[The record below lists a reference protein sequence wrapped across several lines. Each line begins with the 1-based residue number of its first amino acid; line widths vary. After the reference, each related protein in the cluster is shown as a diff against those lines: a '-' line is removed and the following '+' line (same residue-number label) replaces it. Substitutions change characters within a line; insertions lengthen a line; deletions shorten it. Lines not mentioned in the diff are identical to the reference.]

1 MRRNLKKPVALLT
14 AALTAASLLAGCG
27 SSAGESTDAGAQVKE
42 TSNAN
47 EAAKTTAGDSDA
59 EEAAAPAE
67 VTYPLAEGGT
77 LTYWLQLNPN
87 VSANFTNLGETELG
101 KAWQEQTGVTVEFQH
116 PASGQEKEQF
126 NLIVAD
132 GSLPD
137 IMEWQWVKQYPG
149 GPEKAIKD
157 GVIIP
162 LNDIFDQYCPN
173 IKKYLAENP
182 EVDKMIKTDDGNYF
196 AFPFIRGED
205 KLCYT
210 VGGFI
215 RQDWLDE
222 LGLEVPTTVDEWHE
236 VLTAFKEKK
245 GAEAPLCFD
254 WTNFKDSN
262 PIAFAFKV
270 GTANGTQFI
279 LDDEGKVAFAPA
291 QEGYKEYLMTL
302 NQWYE
307 EGLIDRDIAT
317 LNGDQVTAK
326 MTSDKAGASV
336 GWAASRMQLFMTSAQ
351 QTNPEYTLVATPTP
365 TTEKGATPEYGYV
378 ENQFPD
384 VAAAITSSCKNV
396 ELAAKFLDYGYSEAG
411 HNLFNFGIEGVS
423 YEMKDG
429 KAEYTDVVTNNP
441 DGWPFAQSLAKY
453 IRANYNGPFIQDL
466 NYLEQYLQLPT
477 VKECPSVW
485 AVPDARKHTVPN
497 ITPTQDES
505 KELATITNELGTY
518 VAEMSLKFI
527 FGTESFDNW
536 DNYIETLNG
545 MKLDRALEIENAAL
559 ERYNAR

>member
-1 MRRNLKKPVALLT
+1 
-14 AALTAASLLAGCG
+14 
-27 SSAGESTDAGAQVKE
+27 
-42 TSNAN
+42 
-47 EAAKTTAGDSDA
+47 
-59 EEAAAPAE
+59 
-67 VTYPLAEGGT
+67 
-77 LTYWLQLNPN
+77 
-87 VSANFTNLGETELG
+87 
-101 KAWQEQTGVTVEFQH
+101 
-116 PASGQEKEQF
+116 
-126 NLIVAD
+126 
-132 GSLPD
+132 
-137 IMEWQWVKQYPG
+137 
-149 GPEKAIKD
+149 
-157 GVIIP
+157 
-162 LNDIFDQYCPN
+162 
-173 IKKYLAENP
+173 
-182 EVDKMIKTDDGNYF
+182 
-196 AFPFIRGED
+196 
-205 KLCYT
+205 
-210 VGGFI
+210 
-215 RQDWLDE
+215 
-222 LGLEVPTTVDEWHE
+222 
-236 VLTAFKEKK
+236 
-245 GAEAPLCFD
+245 
-254 WTNFKDSN
+254 
-262 PIAFAFKV
+262 
-270 GTANGTQFI
+270 
-279 LDDEGKVAFAPA
+279 
-291 QEGYKEYLMTL
+291 
-302 NQWYE
+302 
-307 EGLIDRDIAT
+307 
-317 LNGDQVTAK
+317 

-441 DGWPFAQSLAKY
+441 DGWPLAQSLAKY